1 MFEQYSPKIALIGA
15 GNLGTCV
22 LEGLLDQSFPAD
34 KLLAT
39 TASSKSAQAL
49 QEKLGINTTTDNLQ
63 AAEWADVVIIAVK
76 PNLIATVLD
85 DMQPVLQMGQR
96 LVISLAAGVSSQFI
110 MNKLGDDVSIVCA
123 MPNIAACIAQSA
135 TAAYATPAT
144 TDTHR
149 QLAHALLSSLGMV
162 IWLEDETQLDGV
174 VGLAAS
180 APAYFFLVMEAL
192 VQAGEQMGV
201 ESQVAEQLVTQVC
214 KGAGL
219 LAQRPGESAQDLREQ
234 VTSSGGTTAKA
245 LDHLLNND
253 LAAIMNGAAQKAA
266 QHAVDTR
273 HSEG

>member
-76 PNLIATVLD
+76 PNLVAEVLKE
-85 DMQPVLQMGQR
+85 MQAPLQVGQR
-96 LVISLAAGVSSQFI
+96 LIISLAAGVSSQAI
-110 MNKLGDDVSIVCA
+110 ANKISEDLSIVCA
-123 MPNIAACIAQSA
+123 MPNIAASVGACACG
-135 TAAYATPAT
+135 AYATAST
-144 TDTHR
+144 TAANQ
-149 QLAHALLSSLGMV
+149 QLAHSILASLGFV
-162 IWLEDETQLDGV
+162 VWLEEETQLDAV
-174 VGLAAS
+174 VGVAGS
-180 APAYFFLVMEAL
+180 AIAYYLLIMEAMIE
-192 VQAGEQMGV
+192 AGEQMGLNK
-201 ESQVAEQLVTQVC
+201 QTAQQLVSQTC
-214 KGAGL
+214 LGAGKL
-219 LAQRPGESAQDLREQ
+219 MQKTDQSASQLREQ
-234 VTSSGGTTAKA
+234 VTSEKGATAKA